1 MVYAVDEYGSWLLD
15 ELILALELKARQ
27 VPCGGKTPYSILV
40 GLILRCLT
48 FAAL

>member
-15 ELILALELKARQ
+15 ELILALELKARL